1 MYFRLKMNQN
11 SKILFCEEIPD
22 YSLLPNETLL
32 RIFKFLKNDDLFQ
45 MQQVCSKFKILV
57 ENELNNEIKTD
68 WRLEYLKFQKFKTE
82 ISSSGAIK
90 EFENAKNKN
99 GKCSVKVTNKYHNS
113 QVPFT
118 MRQINGFNE
127 VRKINI

>member
-1 MYFRLKMNQN
+1 MESENR
-11 SKILFCEEIPD
+11 D

-45 MQQVCSKFKILV
+45 MQQVCSKFKILI
-57 ENELNNEIKTD
+57 ENEQNHKIQTD
-68 WRLEYLKFQKFKTE
+68 WRLEYLKFEKFQTE
-82 ISSSGAIK
+82 ISSCGAIK
-90 EFENAKNKN
+90 ELENAKKKN
-99 GKCSVKVTNKYHNS
+99 GKCLVKVTNNYHNGKT
-113 QVPFT
+113 PFT